1 MNKVIISS
9 VLGAVALTAVGAI
22 SAIGAYSMGFDKGY
36 DIANKKNHSIVHGKV
51 QKKNYNKSA
60 PTLSRV
66 DSAQLH
72 NAKVG
77 HADIDVKSVDYIS
90 KVSESIVK
98 NYEMCKE
105 SKGDCAAKL
114 KSMQE
119 TIRVLEA
126 RCEQG
131 TEQACTISSSMKKNL
146 EVG

>member
-1 MNKVIISS
+1 MNKIIISS

-22 SAIGAYSMGFDKGY
+22 SALGAYNMGFDKGY
-36 DIANKKNHSIVHGKV
+36 NIANKKNHSVEHGKI
-51 QKKNYNKSA
+51 QKGNYHKSA
-60 PTLSRV
+60 PTLKRV
-66 DSAQLH
+66 GSAQLH

-77 HADIDVKSVDYIS
+77 HADIDVNSVDYIS
-90 KVSESIVK
+90 KVSESIIK

-105 SKGDCAAKL
+105 SKGDCTAKL

-131 TEQACTISSSMKKNL
+131 TEQACTISSTMKKNL